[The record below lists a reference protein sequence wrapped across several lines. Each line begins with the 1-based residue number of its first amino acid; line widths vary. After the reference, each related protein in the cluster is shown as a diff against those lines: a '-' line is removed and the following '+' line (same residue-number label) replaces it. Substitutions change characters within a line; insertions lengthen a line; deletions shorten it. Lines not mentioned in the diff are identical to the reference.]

1 MRAALINAANYDW
14 STINPTIFGS
24 LFQLI
29 KTKEERGALGEHYT
43 SEENINKIVYPL
55 FLEEFQERLTN
66 AWDSKKQLRELRK
79 ELNKIKILDPACG
92 CGNFLVVSYRHL
104 RQIELELI
112 VRLNALEGLDG
123 AIQLDGSMGLSIT
136 LNQFYGIEIEE
147 WPAQIARIALFL
159 TEHQENMKLERVT
172 GITPNRFPLDEGANI
187 VQGNALEL
195 PWSNLIQ
202 ISDDTIILG
211 NPPFLGSNWQ
221 SESQRM
227 DTANI
232 WGGVAGS
239 SSLDYVANWYLVAAR
254 NMKDTDSRCAFV
266 STSSISRGEQPFVLW
281 GTLNDLG
288 FYINFAHRTFAW
300 DSEAAGKAAVHC
312 VIIGFSRSLKEL
324 GKSLWSYATPKSS
337 PDLEIVKNINGY
349 LVDATNIL
357 VKPKSKPINSKIQ
370 PMRYGN
376 MPNEFGYLANI
387 TAEELNDLQ
396 KSDDSVALKYI
407 RPVIGAAE
415 MLQNKSR
422 YCLWLVNATPSEIK
436 SSKFISERVK
446 MVRKLRSESKRKAT
460 ISLAATPHLFQEVR
474 EQDSD
479 YLAVPIV
486 SSSSRDYVPMK
497 IFSKEV
503 IPTNALLTIPNV
515 QLEVFT
521 VLQSRVF
528 SLWLQTVGGRLK
540 SDFRI
545 SAEIVYNNFPFPQFS
560 EEEKSRLQKAGEN
573 LMSVRDK
580 FTDQSLADMYDPN
593 FMPSELRKIHEE
605 NDSVVLKAFGI
616 KKGAKDTEILAGLF
630 ERFEELSTPKIL

>member
-312 VIIGFSRSLKEL
+312 VIIGFSRSQKEL

-545 SAEIVYNNFPFPQFS
+545 SAEIVYNNFPFPQFN